1 MFKTLQWNHSPA
13 VERFPPSCYTHRAT
27 KERQRE
33 RRLGTSQLIFI
44 LNMAVTWH
52 INISQ
57 LRIIATLTPERG
69 DCRNTFANVLRSDY
83 DRILAPKGNYRV
95 TSTSGSLLI
104 PPVHGKGVKPIMAL
118 FSGCCAILTSPKK
131 GRKSC
136 LWLQS
141 RSVLSSFGVVLMSCR
156 VNFHVVRS
164 ALQYSACRILYV

>member
-13 VERFPPSCYTHRAT
+13 VERFPPSYHTHRAT
-27 KERQRE
+27 KAERQRE

-95 TSTSGSLLI
+95 TSTSGSLLS

-118 FSGCCAILTSPKK
+118 FSGSCAILTSPKK
-131 GRKSC
+131 GEKAVYGYNPA
-136 LWLQS
+136 LFW
-141 RSVLSSFGVVLMSCR
+141 VLSVSCWCL
-156 VNFHVVRS
+156 
-164 ALQYSACRILYV
+164 AE